1 MKIAIGARFF
11 TEWDVDVNACHAA
24 KVSAI
29 MNSGAL

>member
-24 KVSAI
+24 KVRI
-29 MNSGAL
+29 MINSRL